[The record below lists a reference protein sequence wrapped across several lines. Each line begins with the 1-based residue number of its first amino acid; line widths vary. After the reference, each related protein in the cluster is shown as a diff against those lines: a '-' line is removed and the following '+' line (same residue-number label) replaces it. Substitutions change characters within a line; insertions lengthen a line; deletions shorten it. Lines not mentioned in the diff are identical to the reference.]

1 MFELSETVAR
11 MTSVRGPVRVAV
23 IDDDAGFVRVLVKR
37 FEGLGWQLRT
47 LSGPPSSHELVN
59 MRLHALV
66 VDTSCLGPGVWDFVA
81 ELESAVPHLSVIV
94 CTGSSTVAQRVRAL
108 RMGVDDW
115 LTKPCHPE
123 ELLAR
128 IEAVLRRRKRVWPKG
143 EAEPLSVGELEIRA
157 DQFQAFVG
165 DKPLDLTRREFE
177 VLHVLADARGRVLE
191 REDIYQRVWGYTMA
205 HGDRSV
211 DVFVRKIRHKLKS
224 ASPTWEYIHTH
235 FGIGYR
241 MQPEPTAGGDE
252 DLATQDSQTPLDV
265 DGPEKEPADD
275 LPEAVEEGTGEV
287 RPAYPD
293 RA

>member
-1 MFELSETVAR
+1 MNAL
-11 MTSVRGPVRVAV
+11 RGPVRVAV

-37 FEGLGWQLRT
+37 FEALGWQLRT
-47 LSGPPSSHELVN
+47 ISAPPTSQELVE
-59 MRLHALV
+59 MRLDALV
-66 VDTSCLGPGVWDFVA
+66 VDTACLGPGAWDFVE
-81 ELESAVPHLSVIV
+81 ELENEVPHLSVLV
-94 CTGSSTVAQRVRAL
+94 CTSSSTVAQRVRAL

-128 IEAVLRRRKRVWPKG
+128 IEAVLRRRRRVWPKG
-143 EAEPLSVGELEIRA
+143 ETEALWVGELEIRT

-191 REDIYQRVWGYTMA
+191 REDIYRHVWGYTMA

-211 DVFVRKIRHKLKS
+211 DVFVRKIRHKLKR
-224 ASPTWEYIHTH
+224 ASPGWEYIHTH

-241 MQPEPTAGGDE
+241 MQPE
-252 DLATQDSQTPLDV
+252 ATSA
-265 DGPEKEPADD
+265 ADD
-275 LPEAVEEGTGEV
+275 SDSTTEGASTPINQEGPDTELSTGHLSEAKEQDPQSHADPQYSA
-287 RPAYPD
+287 PASHQ